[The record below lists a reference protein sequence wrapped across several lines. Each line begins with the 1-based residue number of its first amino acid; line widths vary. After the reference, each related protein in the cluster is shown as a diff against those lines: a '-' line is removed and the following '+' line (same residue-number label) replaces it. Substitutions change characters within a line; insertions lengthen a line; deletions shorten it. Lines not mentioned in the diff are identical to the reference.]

1 MTREERRGK
10 KGLIAVIKGLRDLGK
25 LVSDG
30 RLEFC
35 GCLVVCQC
43 LDAQEAGSVVESGQL
58 WPYKSTNL
66 LLARRLDT
74 AERHT
79 LRSTLA
85 QSSVLGIGPG
95 SVGSWDCARL
105 FWNVLG
111 VVLGY

>member
-43 LDAQEAGSVVESGQL
+43 LDSQEAGSVVESGQL
-58 WPYKSTNL
+58 
-66 LLARRLDT
+66 
-74 AERHT
+74 
-79 LRSTLA
+79 
-85 QSSVLGIGPG
+85 
-95 SVGSWDCARL
+95 
-105 FWNVLG
+105 
-111 VVLGY
+111 